1 MQTRIQITIID
12 EDKDKLFDRQQE
24 VMDILDELPFPVVLD
39 VFSNE
44 PEAEW
49 LKKN

>member
-1 MQTRIQITIID
+1 MEIMQTRIQLTIID

-39 VFSNE
+39 VFPNE
-44 PEAEW
+44 PEAE
-49 LKKN
+49 